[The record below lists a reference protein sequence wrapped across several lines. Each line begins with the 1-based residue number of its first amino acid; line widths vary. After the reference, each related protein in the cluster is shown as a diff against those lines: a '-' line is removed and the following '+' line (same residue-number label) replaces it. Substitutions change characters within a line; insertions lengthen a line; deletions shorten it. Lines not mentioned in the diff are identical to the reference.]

1 ELYTS
6 RNSTSTSSASV
17 LLSVRGGIGNQ
28 LFQFACAYALARKFG
43 WPLYI
48 HVPSRTTPAEVV
60 ERSFSLDHFHVPI
73 HSWNRVDDKWISERQ
88 EDIVQLEDREL
99 LGMTE
104 RHPSISAHKIV
115 QLSPKDYCQSETF
128 FEPYRSEIVT
138 LFQLKPTPLHS
149 NNNTALFH
157 HYHTLITST
166 SSTSSIAVHIRRGDF
181 VSTGNAVPLSYYVD
195 GITYFN
201 SVFKNPTFFIFS
213 DEILTPKD
221 KEKLGLEKN
230 FCYVEGLNSAIMD
243 FELMTICSH
252 GLIGNTEE
260 IKQLS

>member
-1 ELYTS
+1 
-6 RNSTSTSSASV
+6 
-17 LLSVRGGIGNQ
+17 
-28 LFQFACAYALARKFG
+28 
-43 WPLYI
+43 
-48 HVPSRTTPAEVV
+48 
-60 ERSFSLDHFHVPI
+60 
-73 HSWNRVDDKWISERQ
+73 
-88 EDIVQLEDREL
+88 
-99 LGMTE
+99 MTE

-252 GLIGNTEE
+252 GLIGNSTFAWWAVYLMKNRDKIVLAASPNLQNIWSPYFRWQYKYLYYPVSWRKIEVKYE
-260 IKQLS
+260 